1 MLNTIVKKGEIMKK
15 NRVLKFLSLLLAVI
29 MVTSLGSCSGNKQP
43 IEDDVTDGTDNVTT
57 NGDSSSVE
65 ETTAV
70 PEKKDIKLSFIAAG
84 DNIGHEAVYKDAYS
98 RATENSLEYNFVP
111 MYNDIAPL
119 IGNAD
124 IAFINQETLMADK
137 SVSGGKYEGYPR
149 FNSPQDMGRSLVEVG
164 FDIVNIAT
172 NHMLDY
178 GAAGLAGTIDFWDTQ
193 PVMMIGGY
201 KNREDFENI
210 RIYEAEG
217 IKIAM
222 LSFGFPNYGTYLDD
236 GSELYIPSINSE
248 EDIIFQIEEAKKVA
262 DLIFVSMHWD
272 ETNEGSFEVSSKQR
286 KLAQLLADNGVDVV
300 IGHHPHVVQEMKWV
314 ERDDGSRMLLIY
326 SLGNLLSTMQYG
338 KFMVGGLATFDII
351 KKEGEEPYI
360 DSPMFIPTIT
370 HYNKSRSGLQVYQ
383 LENYNES
390 LAASHGCLAYDPTF
404 TYEKA
409 ISYVTSYIDKQ
420 FLPEFYQ
427 DK

>member
-1 MLNTIVKKGEIMKK
+1 MKK
-15 NRVLKFLSLLLAVI
+15 IKVLKTLSLLLAVL
-29 MVTSLGSCSGNKQP
+29 MMLPLLSCSGNERP
-43 IEDDVTDGTDNVTT
+43 PENLDTDGIDEVTT
-57 NGDSSSVE
+57 DGNSSSND
-65 ETTAV
+65 ETTAP

-84 DNIGHEAVYKDAYS
+84 DNIGHTNVYTDAYNRS
-98 RATENSLEYNFVP
+98 TDSSLEYNFVP

-137 SVSGGKYEGYPR
+137 SVSGGDYTGYPW
-149 FNSPQDMGRSLVEVG
+149 FNSPQDMGRSLVELG

-217 IKIAM
+217 LKIAM
-222 LSFGFPNYGTYLDD
+222 LSFGFTNYNTHLDK
-236 GSELYIPSINSE
+236 GSELYIPYISND
-248 EDIIFQIEEAKKVA
+248 EDILFQIEEAKKVA
-262 DLIFVSMHWD
+262 DLIFVSMHWGV
-272 ETNEGSFEVSSKQR
+272 ENQFTPSSEQR
-286 KLAQLLADNGVDVV
+286 RLAQLLADNGVDVV

-326 SLGNLLSTMQYG
+326 SLGNLLSTMQFG
-338 KFMVGGLATFDII
+338 RNMVGGLATFDII

-370 HYNKSRSGLQVYQ
+370 HYNMSRRGLQVYQ
-383 LENYNES
+383 LENYSES
-390 LAASHGCLAYDPTF
+390 LAKSHGCLADDPSF
-404 TYEKA
+404 TYDKA
-409 ISYVTSYIDKQ
+409 IKIITDTIDKE